1 MLVFATI
8 NQYIIDRVKNGT
20 ILTSLKYQQAGNVS
34 LKWFWITHIRD
45 ENSLNRK
52 CVYDINYIYWNTN
65 IRMDSFN
72 TVELF
77 ELTFNEKVVDSIF
90 QILFIQ
96 TCVHKWSEYTAFRR
110 NILHSLHS
118 SIARIPAVSSS
129 EVEHKKICNKLFVI
143 KNNCFSSLLF
153 IILLL
158 SSILFLTLTLFYTLS
173 VILKRVSNRKT

>member
-1 MLVFATI
+1 
-8 NQYIIDRVKNGT
+8 
-20 ILTSLKYQQAGNVS
+20 
-34 LKWFWITHIRD
+34 
-45 ENSLNRK
+45 
-52 CVYDINYIYWNTN
+52 
-65 IRMDSFN
+65 MDSFN

-158 SSILFLTLTLFYTLS
+158 SSILFLTLKLFYTLS
-173 VILKRVSNRKT
+173 VILKRVSNRKTWLNYLSFELAGHFVNMSLFNDDFVQNFT

>member
-1 MLVFATI
+1 
-8 NQYIIDRVKNGT
+8 
-20 ILTSLKYQQAGNVS
+20 
-34 LKWFWITHIRD
+34 
-45 ENSLNRK
+45 
-52 CVYDINYIYWNTN
+52 
-65 IRMDSFN
+65 MDSFD

-158 SSILFLTLTLFYTLS
+158 SSILFLTLNLFYTLS
-173 VILKRVSNRKT
+173 VILKRVSDRKTWLNYFSLKPAGHFVNVCHYLTMISFKILRNVFPCFSF

>member
-1 MLVFATI
+1 
-8 NQYIIDRVKNGT
+8 
-20 ILTSLKYQQAGNVS
+20 
-34 LKWFWITHIRD
+34 
-45 ENSLNRK
+45 
-52 CVYDINYIYWNTN
+52 
-65 IRMDSFN
+65 MDSFN

-90 QILFIQ
+90 QIMFIQ

-153 IILLL
+153 IIPLP
-158 SSILFLTLTLFYTLS
+158 SSILFLTLKLFYTLS
-173 VILKRVSNRKT
+173 VILKRVSNRKTWINYFSLKPAGHFVNIYHYLTMISFKILRNVFPCFSF